1 MQEKRLATLQLQL
14 TAEVEYYKVCG
25 SWVIKESA
33 VGVSG
38 FSRGCRLAQEVC
50 Q

>member
-14 TAEVEYYKVCG
+14 AAEVEYYKVCKG
-25 SWVIKESA
+25 WVLKKSV

-38 FSRGCRLAQEVC
+38 FSRGCRLAQKVC